1 MSETQPNQQLAA
13 VLTTM
18 RWLVRP
24 ERFVLVGVEPRMRRL
39 AFQLLI
45 NVDKPFMQ
53 CIVEPEML
61 TLVLPETTWREVQ
74 AAFPRAHVQ
83 QPFRVITFDLD
94 LPPDLVGFLANVTD
108 VLAHAGVPVLAICG
122 YARDYVMV
130 QEADLP
136 AATQALQTLFS
147 PPA

>member
-1 MSETQPNQQLAA
+1 MSEAQPNPHLAA

-18 RWLVRP
+18 RWYVRP
-24 ERFVLVGVEPRMRRL
+24 ERFVLVGMEPRMRRL

-45 NVDKPFMQ
+45 NVSDPFIQ
-53 CIVEPEML
+53 CIAEPEMF
-61 TLVLPETTWREVQ
+61 TLVVPEATWREVQ

-83 QPFRVITFDLD
+83 QPFRVISFALD
-94 LPPDLVGFLANVTD
+94 LPPDLVGFLARVTD
-108 VLAHAGVPVLAICG
+108 ALAHAGVSVLAVCS

-130 QEADLP
+130 RDEDLP
-136 AATQALQTLFS
+136 AATQALHALFA

>member
-1 MSETQPNQQLAA
+1 MRETQPNQQLAA
-13 VLTTM
+13 VFASI
-18 RWLVRP
+18 RWHVRP

-45 NVDKPFMQ
+45 NIDEPFMQ

-61 TLVLPETTWREVQ
+61 TLVLPEPTWREVQ

-83 QPFRVITFDLD
+83 QPFRVISFDLD
-94 LPPDLVGFLANVTD
+94 LPPDLVGFLAKVTAA
-108 VLAHAGVPVLAICG
+108 LAHAHVPVLAICG

-130 QEADLP
+130 HDDDLP
-136 AATQALQTLFS
+136 MATQALQLLFA